1 MVLSRYVGARVRRKE
16 DPRLITGKSTYV
28 GDLHLAGML
37 HVGFVRSQYAHAN
50 INGIDTSTAEG
61 MPGVVQVIVGADA
74 PGLLNPTGSEGSHV
88 PEVGEVN
95 STDISKYPLAIGRV
109 RYVGEPV
116 AAVIAET
123 EAQARDAADTIM
135 VDYEPLPAVTDMEKA
150 VEDGAPQLYDDKPS
164 NISASFEKKAGDI
177 DAAFAD
183 APVKV
188 QARIRSQ
195 RLSGVPMETR
205 GVVAAPDPLNGG
217 LTIWQSTQAPHLNR
231 AELATALGMATSQL
245 RVIAPEVGGGFGV
258 KIGDYPEDFLI
269 AGLARQLGRPL
280 KWIETRSEHM
290 MTTHH
295 GRDQIAYVEAAADSD
310 GRIRGLKM
318 RVLHCVGGY
327 DRGSGIKDFTVTM
340 SCGCYDIPAVE
351 ATIDAVF
358 TNQMAVS
365 AYRGAGRPEAAYYIE
380 RVMDLI
386 ADEAGLDPVDVRR
399 KNFIPPEA
407 FPYTTTVGERYD
419 TGEYDKALTK
429 ALEISNYSELRKQQ
443 EEARK
448 EGRYIGIGL
457 ASYVEICGFGPNES
471 SQIRVDPG
479 GAVRVFTGLSPHG
492 QGQETTFAQMA
503 ADRLGAD
510 FQNIFVHHGDTGNTP
525 IGNGTMG
532 SRGLAVGGAAISMS
546 LDKIY
551 EKACRI
557 AAHMLEAS
565 IDDIEME
572 DGKYR
577 VAGSPDQSVTLT
589 EIADAA
595 YSGDIPEGM
604 DAGLESV
611 DYFTPD
617 DETFPFGT
625 HIAVVEVEP
634 DTGEVT
640 LLKYF
645 SVDDCG
651 PRISPQLVEGQVH
664 GGLTQGIAQA
674 LWEEVHYDDGGQL
687 LSGSLMDYSLPKAH
701 QLINFTTD
709 ETVTTTPINPL
720 GSKGIGEA
728 ATIGSTPAVA
738 NAVIDALEP
747 FGVTHL
753 DVPMTAE
760 RVWNAMQGGQK

>member
-1 MVLSRYVGARVRRKE
+1 MVLSRYVGAKVRRKE

-37 HVGFVRSQYAHAN
+37 HVAFVRSQYAHADIKN
-50 INGIDTSTAEG
+50 IDTSAAKD
-61 MPGVVQVIVGADA
+61 MPGVHEVIVGAEA
-74 PGLLNPTGSEGSHV
+74 SAVVNPANAAGPGTSPGVEA
-88 PEVGEVN
+88 
-95 STDISKYPLAIGRV
+95 STDISKYPLAISRV
-109 RYVGEPV
+109 RYVGEPI
-116 AAVIAET
+116 AAVVAET
-123 EAQARDAADTIM
+123 EIQARDAADAIM
-135 VDYEPLPAVTDMEKA
+135 VDYDPLPAVTDMDQAIE
-150 VEDGAPQLYDDKPS
+150 EGAPQLYEDKPG
-164 NISASFEKKAGDI
+164 NISASFEKQAGDI

-188 QARIRSQ
+188 KARIRSQ
-195 RLSGVPMETR
+195 RLSGVSMETR
-205 GVVAAPDPLNGG
+205 GIVAAPDPLSGG
-217 LTIWQSTQAPHLNR
+217 LTIWQSTQAPHNNR
-231 AELATALGMATSQL
+231 AELAPALGISTSQL

-269 AGLARQLGRPL
+269 AGLARQLGRPV

-290 MTTHH
+290 ATTHH

-310 GRIRGLKM
+310 GTIRGLKM
-318 RVLHCVGGY
+318 NVLHAAGAY
-327 DRGSGIKDFTVTM
+327 DRGSGIKNFTVLM
-340 SCGCYDIPAVE
+340 SCGCYEVPAVD
-351 ATIDAVF
+351 AKIDAVF
-358 TNQMAVS
+358 TNTMAVS

-386 ADEAGLDPVDVRR
+386 ADETGMDPVEVRR
-399 KNFIPPEA
+399 KNFIPPEK

-429 ALEISNYSELRKQQ
+429 ALEISNYSELRKEQ

-448 EGRYIGIGL
+448 QGRYLGIGM

-479 GAVRVFTGLSPHG
+479 GAVRVFTGISPHG

-510 FQNIFVHHGDTGNTP
+510 FENIFVHHGDTGNTP
-525 IGNGTMG
+525 IGRGTMG
-532 SRGLAVGGAAISMS
+532 SRGLAVGGGAISMS

-551 EKACRI
+551 EKATRI

-565 IDDIEME
+565 IDDIELE

-577 VAGSPDQSVTLT
+577 VKGSPDQSVTLT
-589 EIADAA
+589 EIADTA
-595 YSGDIPEGM
+595 YDGDLPDGM
-604 DAGLESV
+604 DAGLEST
-611 DYFTPD
+611 DYFSPA

-625 HIAVVEVEP
+625 HIALVEVDP
-634 DTGEVT
+634 DTGHVD

-664 GGLTQGIAQA
+664 GGLAQGIAQA
-674 LWEEVHYDDGGQL
+674 LYEELHYDEGGQI
-687 LSGSLMDYSLPKAH
+687 LSGSLMDYAIPKAH
-701 QLINFTTD
+701 HLINFSTD
-709 ETVTTTPINPL
+709 ETVTTTPINPM

-747 FGVTHL
+747 FGVNHM
-753 DVPMTAE
+753 DVPMTPE
-760 RVWNAMQGGQK
+760 RVWQAIQGSQS

>member
-28 GDLHLAGML
+28 GDLQLAGML
-37 HVGFVRSQYAHAN
+37 HVAFVRSQYAHAN
-50 INGIDTSTAEG
+50 INNIDTSAAEG
-61 MPGVVQVIVGADA
+61 MPGVVQVLVGADA
-74 PGLLNPTGSEGSHV
+74 PKLVNPVSADGSDIPDAGSTD
-88 PEVGEVN
+88 
-95 STDISKYPLAIGRV
+95 STDITKYPLAYNRV

-116 AAVIAET
+116 AAVVAQT
-123 EAQARDAADTIM
+123 EVQARDAADAIM
-135 VDYEPLPAVTDMEKA
+135 VDYDPLPAVTDMEKA
-150 VEDGAPQLYDDKPS
+150 VAEDAPLLYDDKPG

-205 GVVAAPDPLNGG
+205 GVVAAPDPLSGG
-217 LTIWQSTQAPHLNR
+217 LTLWQSTQAPHNNR
-231 AELATALGMATSQL
+231 AELAEALGMSTTQI

-258 KIGDYPEDFLI
+258 KIGDYPEDFLV
-269 AGLARQLGRPL
+269 AGLARQLGKPI
-280 KWIETRSEHM
+280 KWIENRTEHM

-295 GRDQIAYVEAAADSD
+295 GRDQIAWLEAAADSD

-318 RVLHCVGGY
+318 RVLHCAGGY
-327 DRGSGIKDFTVTM
+327 DRGSGIKDFTVLM
-340 SCGCYDIPAVE
+340 SCGCYDIPAVD
-351 ATIDAVF
+351 AKIDAVF
-358 TNQMAVS
+358 TNQMAVG

-386 ADEAGLDPVDVRR
+386 ADEAGLDPVEVRR
-399 KNFIPPEA
+399 KNFIPPDA

-429 ALEISNYSELRKQQ
+429 ALEISNYQQLRKEQ

-448 EGRYIGIGL
+448 QGRYIGIGM

-471 SQIRVDPG
+471 STVRVDPSG
-479 GAVRVFTGLSPHG
+479 DVRVFTGISPHG
-492 QGQETTFAQMA
+492 QGQETTFAQMV
-503 ADRLGAD
+503 ADNLGANYE
-510 FQNIFVHHGDTGNTP
+510 NIFVHHGDTGNTP
-525 IGNGTMG
+525 IGQGTMG
-532 SRGLAVGGAAISMS
+532 SRGLAVGGAALMMS
-546 LDKIY
+546 IEKVL
-551 EKACRI
+551 EKARRI

-565 IDDIEME
+565 IDDIELE

-577 VAGSPDQSVTLT
+577 VKGSPDQSVTL
-589 EIADAA
+589 EQIAEQAHG
-595 YSGDIPEGM
+595 GDLPDGM
-604 DAGLESV
+604 DDGLEST
-611 DYFTPD
+611 DYFHPD

-625 HIAVVEVEP
+625 HIAVVEVDP
-634 DTGEVT
+634 DTGDVK
-640 LLKYF
+640 LLNFF

-651 PRISPQLVEGQVH
+651 ERISPMLVEGQVH
-664 GGLTQGIAQA
+664 GGLAQGIAQA
-674 LWEEVHYDDGGQL
+674 LWEEIHYDDGGQL
-687 LSGSLMDYSLPKAH
+687 LSGSLMDYALPKAH

-709 ETVTTTPINPL
+709 QTVTSTPINPM

>member
-1 MVLSRYVGARVRRKE
+1 MVLSRYVGAKVRRKE

-37 HVGFVRSQYAHAN
+37 HVAFVRSQYAHADIKN
-50 INGIDTSTAEG
+50 IDTSAAKD
-61 MPGVVQVIVGADA
+61 MPGVHEVIVGAEA
-74 PGLLNPTGSEGSHV
+74 SAVVNPANAAGPGTSPGVEA
-88 PEVGEVN
+88 
-95 STDISKYPLAIGRV
+95 STDISKFPLAIGRV
-109 RYVGEPV
+109 RYVGEPI
-116 AAVIAET
+116 AAVVAET
-123 EAQARDAADTIM
+123 EIQARDAADAIM
-135 VDYEPLPAVTDMEKA
+135 VDYDPLPAVTDMDQAIE
-150 VEDGAPQLYDDKPS
+150 EGAPQLYEDKPG
-164 NISASFEKKAGDI
+164 NISASFEKQAGDI
-177 DAAFAD
+177 DAAFAN

-188 QARIRSQ
+188 KARIRSQ
-195 RLSGVPMETR
+195 RLSGVSMETR
-205 GVVAAPDPLNGG
+205 GIVAAPDPLSGG
-217 LTIWQSTQAPHLNR
+217 LTVWQSTQAPHNNR
-231 AELATALGMATSQL
+231 AELAPALGISTSQL

-269 AGLARQLGRPL
+269 AGLARQLGRPV

-290 MTTHH
+290 ATTHH

-310 GRIRGLKM
+310 GTIRGLKM
-318 RVLHCVGGY
+318 NVLHAAGAY
-327 DRGSGIKDFTVTM
+327 DRGSGIKNFTVLM
-340 SCGCYDIPAVE
+340 SCGCYEVPAVD
-351 ATIDAVF
+351 AKIDAVF
-358 TNQMAVS
+358 TNTMAVS

-386 ADEAGLDPVDVRR
+386 ADETGMDPVEVRR
-399 KNFIPPEA
+399 KNFIPPEK

-429 ALEISNYSELRKQQ
+429 ALEISNYSELRKEQ

-448 EGRYIGIGL
+448 QGRYLGIGM

-479 GAVRVFTGLSPHG
+479 GAVRVFTGISPHG

-510 FQNIFVHHGDTGNTP
+510 FENIFVHHGDTGNTP
-525 IGNGTMG
+525 IGRGTMG
-532 SRGLAVGGAAISMS
+532 SRGLAVGGGAISMS

-551 EKACRI
+551 EKATRI

-565 IDDIEME
+565 IDDIELE

-577 VAGSPDQSVTLT
+577 VKGSPDQSVTLT
-589 EIADAA
+589 EIADTA
-595 YSGDIPEGM
+595 YDGDLPDGM
-604 DAGLESV
+604 DAGLEST
-611 DYFTPD
+611 DYFSPA

-625 HIAVVEVEP
+625 HIALVEVDP
-634 DTGEVT
+634 DTGHVD

-664 GGLTQGIAQA
+664 GGLAQGIAQA
-674 LWEEVHYDDGGQL
+674 LYEELHYDEGGQI
-687 LSGSLMDYSLPKAH
+687 LSGSLMDYAIPKAH
-701 QLINFTTD
+701 HLINFSTD
-709 ETVTTTPINPL
+709 ETVTTTPINPM

-747 FGVTHL
+747 FGVNHM
-753 DVPMTAE
+753 DVPMTPE
-760 RVWNAMQGGQK
+760 RVWQAIQDSQS